1 MKFYSIFFLCLLSA
15 CAENPGKVLYE
26 GLMGKSIYYAD
37 EKFGSPNKLEHY
49 TNDPTAGIIYFADER
64 FGPAL
69 RVVNYTIDPKDGP
82 IRFAEWSAS
91 GTKRITN
98 PTTQQ
103 TFGQVGGQS
112 FNATTYGSTTQIVP
126 AKCIVRI
133 YYPRKTKIIGH
144 VEASGNACEF
154 YANKL
159 D

>member
-15 CAENPGKVLYE
+15 CAENPGKVLYD
-26 GLMGKSIYYAD
+26 GLMGKSIYY
-37 EKFGSPNKLEHY
+37 
-49 TNDPTAGIIYFADER
+49 ADER

-103 TFGQVGGQS
+103 TFGQVGGQW

>member
-1 MKFYSIFFLCLLSA
+1 MMRVKMKFYSIFFLCLLSA
-15 CAENPGKVLYE
+15 CAENPGKVLYD
-26 GLMGKSIYYAD
+26 GLIGKSIYYAD

-49 TNDPTAGIIYFADER
+49 TNDPTDGIIY
-64 FGPAL
+64 
-69 RVVNYTIDPKDGP
+69 
-82 IRFAEWSAS
+82 FAEWSAS

-103 TFGQVGGQS
+103 TFGQVGGQW

-154 YANKL
+154 YAKKL